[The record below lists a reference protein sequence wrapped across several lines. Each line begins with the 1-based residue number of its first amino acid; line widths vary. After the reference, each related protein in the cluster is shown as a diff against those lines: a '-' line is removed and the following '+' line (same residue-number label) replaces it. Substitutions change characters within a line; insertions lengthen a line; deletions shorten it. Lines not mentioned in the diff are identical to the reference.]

1 LQKYYLPLVTLGSS
15 LLYLWGC
22 MTVEQISYFVF
33 IIALVASLVLDLF
46 VLNPKDK
53 PIAFKS
59 ALYQFFFW
67 VAVALGY
74 GIFLW
79 KEFGTQTANLY
90 FSAYLMEE
98 SLSIDNIFVF
108 ILLFKS
114 FKINENQ
121 LGRLLLIGVM
131 LAIVF
136 RIGFIFA
143 GITIIQQFHWVLYL
157 FGGILL
163 YSGIKMFLTKEEEG
177 YNPKEGVM
185 YKFLNK
191 YLRIDYDDNDTTFTK
206 VKNGKKYYTKLMLVV
221 VLLAFTDIIFAVDS
235 IPAVLA
241 ISQEKLIVFS
251 SNIFAILGLR
261 TLFFVLRRAADQ
273 FDYLSQGIAL
283 ALTFIGVK
291 LLLTYWHIEL
301 PEWITLCVIILCIVG
316 AMIVSVLY
324 DKKKNKA
331 A

>member
-1 LQKYYLPLVTLGSS
+1 
-15 LLYLWGC
+15 
-22 MTVEQISYFVF
+22 MNVEQISYLVF
-33 IIALVASLVLDLF
+33 IIALIASLVLDLF
-46 VLNPKDK
+46 ILNPKGK
-53 PIAFKS
+53 EIAFKS
-59 ALYQFFFW
+59 AVYQFLFW
-67 VAVALGY
+67 VAIALGY
-74 GIFLW
+74 GVFLW
-79 KEFGTQTANLY
+79 KEFGMQTANLY

-108 ILLFKS
+108 ILLFKA
-114 FKINENQ
+114 FKIKENQ

-157 FGGILL
+157 FGGVLL
-163 YSGIKMFLTKEEEG
+163 YSGVKMFFAKEDND

-191 YLRIDYDDNDTTFTK
+191 YLRIDYNDEDTTFTK
-206 VKNGKKYYTKLMLVV
+206 IKNGKKYYTKLMLVV

-261 TLFFVLRRAADQ
+261 TLFFILRKAADQ

-283 ALTFIGVK
+283 ALVFIGVK

-301 PEWITLCVIILCIVG
+301 PEWVTLCVILLCIGG
-316 AMIVSVLY
+316 AMVVSVLF
-324 DKKKNKA
+324 DKNKKVSH
-331 A
+331 

>member
-1 LQKYYLPLVTLGSS
+1 
-15 LLYLWGC
+15 
-22 MTVEQISYFVF
+22 MNVEQISYLVF
-33 IIALVASLVLDLF
+33 IIALIASLVLDLF
-46 VLNPKDK
+46 ILNPKGK
-53 PIAFKS
+53 EIAFKS
-59 ALYQFFFW
+59 AVYQFLFW
-67 VAVALGY
+67 VAIALGY
-74 GIFLW
+74 GVFLW
-79 KEFGTQTANLY
+79 KEFGMQTANLY

-108 ILLFKS
+108 ILLFKA
-114 FKINENQ
+114 FKIKENQ
-121 LGRLLLIGVM
+121 LGRLLLIGVL

-157 FGGILL
+157 FGGVLL
-163 YSGIKMFLTKEEEG
+163 YSGVKMFFAKEDND

-185 YKFLNK
+185 FKFLNK
-191 YLRIDYDDNDTTFTK
+191 YLRIDYNDEDTTFTK
-206 VKNGKKYYTKLMLVV
+206 VVNGKKYYTKLMLVV

-261 TLFFVLRRAADQ
+261 TLFFILRKAADQ

-283 ALTFIGVK
+283 ALVFIGVK

-301 PEWITLCVIILCIVG
+301 PEWVTLCVILLCIGG
-316 AMIVSVLY
+316 AMVVSVLF
-324 DKKKNKA
+324 DKNKKA
-331 A
+331 SH